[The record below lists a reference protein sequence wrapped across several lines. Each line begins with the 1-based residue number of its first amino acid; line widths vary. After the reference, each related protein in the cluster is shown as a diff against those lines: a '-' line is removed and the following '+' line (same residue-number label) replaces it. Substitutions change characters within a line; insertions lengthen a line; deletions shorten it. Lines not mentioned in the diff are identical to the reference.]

1 METGFYN
8 GPQLTGEAIDAH
20 VFVMINPTPNPDTV
34 VMCDDG
40 TTAPIAM
47 VSTVALESGQSLYGI
62 QNSGIARIKCA
73 AGQNPVAGA
82 RLTSTTDGEATAAT
96 TADYVYAVAT
106 EPATASGGYVMAQLV
121 AMPEVIA

>member
-20 VFVMINPTPNPDTV
+20 VFVIINPAADPDTV
-34 VMCDDG
+34 VMADNG
-40 TTAPIAM
+40 TTASIAM

-73 AGQNPVAGA
+73 AGQNPAAGA

-96 TADYVYAVAT
+96 TADYVYAVAL

>member
-20 VFVMINPTPNPDTV
+20 VFVMINPTPNPDTLI
-34 VMCDDG
+34 MCNDG
-40 TTAPIAM
+40 TTASIAM

-73 AGQNPVAGA
+73 AGQNPAAGA